1 MREDREDYYDD
12 WDGYHHDDDFVA
24 GVVVGAVVVGA
35 AAAANDDYTH
45 TTSTTTTVVTTA
57 ATLPCNP
64 AVSTVQGITYY
75 QCGQQYYVQAYGGS
89 GPIYMPTQP
98 PK

>member
-1 MREDREDYYDD
+1 MKKPI
-12 WDGYHHDDDFVA
+12 VSA
-24 GVVVGAVVVGA
+24 GVGAGEGA
-35 AAAANDDYTH
+35 L
-45 TTSTTTTVVTTA
+45 TTTTVA
-57 ATLPCNP
+57 ATSAALPCNP
-64 AVSTVQGITYY
+64 SVSSVQGVTYY